1 MHGAPDPDPS
11 PSVMSTQ
18 ATRSD
23 PKVVATTSVD
33 QMRGKLRKKSQL
45 KGRQPDHAAMAE
57 VQELIGPGPHR
68 RDLLIE
74 NLHKLNDF
82 HRGLHDRHLVALARQ
97 MNLPMAE
104 VFEVA
109 TFYHHFEVLRD
120 GQEPARITVR
130 VCDGLPCEMRGA
142 GDLLQRLPAL
152 LGSDVRVIAA
162 PCVGRCEQAPVAV
175 IDQAPVVHAD
185 VAQVQAAVEHG
196 NTVHPLAAD
205 DGHFDSAAAG
215 PAPITRAPREVTPAY
230 AGLRAYRARGGY
242 ELATRVVKGEL
253 SADEI
258 IKAMSDSGLRGL
270 GGAGF
275 PAGRKWGIVRQ
286 QPAPRLMAVN
296 IDEGEPGT
304 FKDRTYLERDPHRFL
319 EGLLIAAHVV
329 GTEACYIYL
338 RDEYHGCRAI
348 LERELQLLQA
358 APPFALPRIELRRGA
373 GAYICGEESAM
384 IESIEGKRGEPR
396 MRPPYIAQV
405 GLFGRPT
412 LEHNFETLYWVRD
425 IIERGPAWFSG
436 FGRNG
441 RKGLRSYSV
450 SGRVKEPGVKLAPA
464 GISLRELVDEFCGGM
479 QPGHELYAYLPG
491 GASGGILPASLADLP
506 LDFDTLQPHGC
517 FIGSAAVIVLSK
529 QDRARDAAL
538 NMMRFFEHESCG
550 QCTPCRVGTG
560 KAAQLMRAEKW
571 DHATLEDLNQV
582 MLDASICGLGQAAPN
597 PVRCVQKYFP
607 DEV

>member
-1 MHGAPDPDPS
+1 
-11 PSVMSTQ
+11 MSTQ

-57 VQELIGPGPHR
+57 VQELIGAGPHR

-82 HRGLHDRHLVALARQ
+82 HRGLHDRHLVALAKQ

-142 GDLLQRLPAL
+142 GALLQRLPAL
-152 LGSDVRVIAA
+152 LGPDVRVIAA

-185 VAQVQAAVEHG
+185 LAQIQAAVEHG
-196 NTVHPLAAD
+196 NTAHPLAAD
-205 DGHFDSAAAG
+205 DGHFDSAQAG

-230 AGLRAYRARGGY
+230 AGLRAYRAAGGY
-242 ELATRVVKGEL
+242 QLATRVVKGEL

-258 IKAMSDSGLRGL
+258 IKSMSDSGLRGL

-358 APPFALPRIELRRGA
+358 APPFPLPRIELRRGA

-425 IIERGPAWFSG
+425 ILERGPAWFSG

>member
-1 MHGAPDPDPS
+1 
-11 PSVMSTQ
+11 MSTSAKKTDS
-18 ATRSD
+18 ATVA
-23 PKVVATTSVD
+23 VVSVD
-33 QMRGKLRKKSQL
+33 QMRGRLKKKAQL
-45 KGRQPDHAAMAE
+45 KGRQPDHVSMAE
-57 VQELIGPGPHR
+57 VQELIGAGPHR

-82 HRGLHDRHLVALARQ
+82 YRGLHDRHLVALARQ

-109 TFYHHFEVLRD
+109 TFYHHFEVLRA
-120 GQEPARITVR
+120 GEEPARLTVR
-130 VCDGLPCEMRGA
+130 VCDGLSCEMRGA
-142 GDLLQRLPAL
+142 RELLDKLPAL
-152 LGSDVRVIAA
+152 FGSDVRVIAA

-175 IDQAPVVHAD
+175 IGQAPVVHAD
-185 VAQVQAAVEHG
+185 LQRVQTAVEHG
-196 NTVHPLAAD
+196 AIAHPAPPS
-205 DGHFDSAAAG
+205 DGSFDPAG
-215 PAPITRAPREVTPAY
+215 SGAAPITRSPDDVSPPY
-230 AGLRAYRARGGY
+230 VGLRAYKAKGGY
-242 ELATRVVKGEL
+242 QLAGRVTSGEMK
-253 SADEI
+253 ADDVL
-258 IKAMSDSGLRGL
+258 KAMSDSGLRGL

-348 LERELQLLQA
+348 LERELDQLRA
-358 APPFALPRIELRRGA
+358 DPPFPLPLIELRRGA

-425 IIERGPAWFSG
+425 IVERGAAWFSG
-436 FGRNG
+436 FGRHD

-464 GISLRELVDEFCGGM
+464 GISLRELIDEFCGGM
-479 QPGHELYAYLPG
+479 LPGHELYGYLPG
-491 GASGGILPASLADLP
+491 GASGGILPASMADIP
-506 LDFDTLQPHGC
+506 LDFDTLQPYGC

-529 QDRARDAAL
+529 ADKARDAAL

-560 KAAQLMRAEKW
+560 KAAKLMTAAKW
-571 DHATLEDLNQV
+571 DHKTLEDLNQV